1 MAKIKEIWDF
11 SYPLYNRIIT
21 LKFPEVLF
29 KEFFKLFLFTS
40 DRQKKRLFTERLGF
54 LPALSADKAKAQW
67 VWVHAN
73 AIGEVAALRELIR
86 VIRQKYPDAR
96 VLLTSANLSADEK
109 ARQMGIFDA
118 VAFFPYDLNFA
129 LKRFIGHFRIAG
141 VIITEVDVWPNFV
154 RICRQNHIPVFLVSG
169 ICTDKSSRS
178 VGMRYFYDYRFI
190 PSREVLENIEFF
202 CMQSEDDVKELFT
215 MIPDANRIAK
225 CGNLKLSEANSAF
238 CKDAGTT
245 GYYPQFNID
254 NGSPVF
260 VAGNVHLSET
270 AAVLAAF
277 KKVKAAV
284 PAAVMILAPR
294 LLQETAAMEGMLRD
308 KSLHYVKKT
317 TLDNGRRR
325 VNEEVILLDTMGELA
340 DIYSLAKVAFVGGSL
355 VNMGDVFSGHNI
367 IEPARFGV
375 TVLFGAYMNNFR
387 VLADTFLREGLAVE
401 VKDADELFKAITGVI
416 NNSQNRER
424 VRQAA
429 EAFFARHNN
438 VAEQTFGHIA
448 PFLDLNSKA
457 STISRECIACAGN
470 TFKFI
475 IGQGD
480 YTIYRCNSC
489 GLVFTSPLLQQEQLK
504 GFYENFAFNQFEAK
518 YSRENAEI
526 AARVIAGQLKVLRSY
541 AAALPG
547 ADYLDIGC
555 GNGYYCFGAKENG
568 LNAVGVDLDTG
579 AAEFAEK
586 NLGINVLAKGLE
598 ECNFS
603 DNRFGLINSRQLIE
617 HLPEPL
623 KFLKEVYRILKPGGF
638 FVLETANTQSLE
650 HIVKL
655 YFLDALRKIK
665 ADKAGGRL
673 DVRDYL
679 KAIKREW
686 GFVDPPRHIFGFNA
700 HNLKLLCEKA
710 GFQCLKTLNAP
721 TGDAM
726 YYPLTRGHR
735 QFLRK
740 SRREALMR
748 LRKRSF
754 AAFYAY
760 ILLFA
765 PLMFALR
772 LWIVSV
778 NNGSHLV
785 IYCRKEQHT

>member
-1 MAKIKEIWDF
+1 
-11 SYPLYNRIIT
+11 
-21 LKFPEVLF
+21 
-29 KEFFKLFLFTS
+29 
-40 DRQKKRLFTERLGF
+40 
-54 LPALSADKAKAQW
+54 
-67 VWVHAN
+67 
-73 AIGEVAALRELIR
+73 
-86 VIRQKYPDAR
+86 
-96 VLLTSANLSADEK
+96 
-109 ARQMGIFDA
+109 
-118 VAFFPYDLNFA
+118 A
-129 LKRFIGHFRIAG
+129 LKRFIGHFRVVA

-154 RICRQNHIPVFLVSG
+154 RICRKNRIPVFLVSG

-178 VGMRYFYDYRFI
+178 VGVRYFYDYRFI
-190 PSREVLENIEFF
+190 PSREVFENIEFF
-202 CMQSEDDVKELFT
+202 CMQSEDDVRELFAR
-215 MIPDANRIAK
+215 IPAANRIAQ
-225 CGNLKLSEANSAF
+225 CGNLKLGEASIAF
-238 CKDAGTT
+238 CKDAGNA
-245 GYYPQFNID
+245 GYHPQFNID
-254 NGSPVF
+254 NNSPVF

-270 AAVLAAF
+270 ADVLVAF

-294 LLQETAAMEGMLRD
+294 LLQETAAIEGLLID
-308 KSLHYVKKT
+308 KNLDYVKRT
-317 TLDNGRRR
+317 AFNNGRRR
-325 VNEEVILLDTMGELA
+325 VNEDVILLDTMGELA

-375 TVLFGAYMNNFR
+375 PVLFGAYMNNFR
-387 VLADTFLREGLAVE
+387 ELADTFLREGLAVE
-401 VKDADELFKAITGVI
+401 VREADSLFKEITGVI
-416 NNSQNRER
+416 NNRQRQEST
-424 VRQAA
+424 RQAA
-429 EAFFARHNN
+429 EAFFARHKD
-438 VAEQTFGHIA
+438 VAEQTFGYIA
-448 PFLDLNSKA
+448 PFLDLNGRA
-457 STISRECIACAGN
+457 GNIIRECIACAGDK
-470 TFKFI
+470 FEFI

-480 YTIYRCNSC
+480 YAIYRCNSC
-489 GLVFTSPLLQQEQLK
+489 GLVFTSPLPQQEQLK
-504 GFYENFAFNQFEAK
+504 GFYENFAFNEFEAK

-526 AARVIAGQLKVLRSY
+526 AARVIAGQLKVSRRY
-541 AAALPG
+541 APSLPG

-586 NLGINVLAKGLE
+586 NFGINVLVKGLE

-603 DNRFGLINSRQLIE
+603 DNRFSLINSRQLIE

-650 HIVKL
+650 HILKL
-655 YFLDALRKIK
+655 YFLDAFKKIK

-673 DVRDYL
+673 NLRDYL
-679 KAIKREW
+679 KAVRRAW

-710 GFQCLKTLNAP
+710 GFQCLKTLNAA

-726 YYPLTRGHR
+726 YYPLSRGHR
-735 QFLRK
+735 QFLSK
-740 SRREALMR
+740 SRREALRR

-754 AAFYAY
+754 AAFCAY

-765 PLMFALR
+765 PLMFTLR
-772 LWIVSV
+772 LGILLA

-785 IYCRKEQHT
+785 IYCRKE